1 MIPYFKKTVLVRDRF
16 CVKVS
21 HISKHLQKTECR
33 VSFTYTISV
42 SFTIAP
48 FPLSVYPASCYLL
61 CSGWWEILSSTHT
74 GSLDSALFPG
84 AWPLWKLTKAAIK
97 PLFHPWKVEIWDF
110 QPDGL
115 KDPYTFNSSSN
126 CQDNFRSETALE
138 VRVWWS
144 WVYAFIVS
152 WHYVI
157 DSHKNNKSL

>member
-1 MIPYFKKTVLVRDRF
+1 MCWGVTHFQTFTEDRMQGQFHIHYSCLFHSCPLSSFCLPYFL
-16 CVKVS
+16 
-21 HISKHLQKTECR
+21 
-33 VSFTYTISV
+33 
-42 SFTIAP
+42 
-48 FPLSVYPASCYLL
+48 LSPVFWL
-61 CSGWWEILSSTHT
+61 IRSSTHT

-97 PLFHPWKVEIWDF
+97 LLFHPWKVEIWDF

-126 CQDNFRSETALE
+126 CQDNFPSETALK

-157 DSHKNNKSL
+157 DSHKNNQSL